1 MADDIVSIGLAVD
14 SRDVKAGTKNLNEFG
29 RQGKETKKAT
39 DSLMSSVKS
48 LVGTYV
54 GFQTLRSIV
63 DQHREFTKA
72 ISELSSITG
81 ATGRDLQFYKEQAL
95 DLGRTTTFS
104 AQEVAAAF
112 KLVAS
117 AKPDLLESKE
127 ALASV
132 TGEVL
137 TLAEASGMAL
147 PDAAKAL
154 GGALNQFGASADEA
168 SRYINVLAAGAKLG
182 SSEINETSEAMK
194 NSGAV
199 ASSLGLSFEETNAA
213 IQALSAVSI
222 KGAEAGTGLRG
233 VLLKLSTQ
241 SRDEFNPEI
250 VGLSTALKNLQD
262 AELSTAE
269 KSELFGQESI
279 TAATALITQAG
290 AVEELTKSL
299 HGTQTAYEQA
309 SINTDNLDG
318 DMKSLSSSWS
328 GAALILGDVFNP
340 ALRLTTQ
347 FLTKVGTVASTIAI
361 EIGDLG
367 DMLGAYAAIAASVMT
382 LDFDGVSAIIDARK
396 EERRLTDE
404 KISKLWE
411 EKEAVEKSAEAK
423 QAAANAEIESQ
434 QKIAEIRAAAVEAA
448 AIRREQEAA
457 KEEESRMAQWE
468 RDSEWFEAE
477 LERDRANNERRQAAS
492 NDYHERLYNMETGSI
507 KASTDFAQAMRDGDY
522 KGAIDNGALMLSNAA
537 KTSKKMFEVQK
548 AFSLAKA
555 VATLPSAVIDS
566 YNNGGGYPWGL
577 IPAGLMLHAGMQ
589 QINAIKSAT
598 FGGGASIPSA
608 GGGGSTSP
616 SAPSGSLPSG
626 STALPSG
633 GELQAA
639 PPARELRVTV
649 ESDGPHSDGMRKF
662 AENLAETLKDMGSNT
677 NLVIA

>member
-48 LVGTYV
+48 LVGAYV
-54 GFQTLRSIV
+54 GFQTLRSVV

-104 AQEVAAAF
+104 AQEVATAF

-137 TLAEASGMAL
+137 TLAEASGMTL

-154 GGALNQFGASADEA
+154 GGSLNQFGADASEA
-168 SRYINVLAAGAKLG
+168 SRFINVLAAGAKLG
-182 SSEINETSEAMK
+182 ASEINDTSEAMK

-213 IQALSAVSI
+213 IQALASVSI

-250 VGLSTALKNLQD
+250 VGLATALENLQ
-262 AELSTAE
+262 AAHLTTAE
-269 KSELFGQESI
+269 KADIFGQESI

-318 DMKSLSSSWS
+318 DMKALSSSWS
-328 GAALILGDVFNP
+328 GAALVLGDVFNP
-340 ALRLTTQ
+340 ALRATTQ

-367 DMLGAYAAIAASVMT
+367 DMLGAYAAIAVSVMT
-382 LDFDGVSAIIDARK
+382 LDFEGASAIIDARK

-404 KISKLWE
+404 KIAKLWE
-411 EKEAVEKSAEAK
+411 EKDAVEQTAEVK
-423 QAAANAEIESQ
+423 QAAATAEIESQ
-434 QKIAEIRAAAVEAA
+434 QKIAEIRSAAVESAS
-448 AIRREQEAA
+448 IRREEEAA
-457 KEEESRMAQWE
+457 KLEEQRMSQWE
-468 RDSEWFEAE
+468 NDVEWFDAE
-477 LERDRANNERRQAAS
+477 FERDQSNYDRKLAAANDFHA
-492 NDYHERLYNMETGSI
+492 RLFNLETGSVQ
-507 KASTDFAQAMRDGDY
+507 ASYDFATAIRDMDY
-522 KGAIDNGALMLSNAA
+522 KGAVQHGALMLGNLA
-537 KTSKKMFEVQK
+537 KSSKMMFGVQK
-548 AFSLAKA
+548 AFALAQTAIALPTA
-555 VATLPSAVIDS
+555 VLESFK
-566 YNNGGGYPWGL
+566 NGGGYPWGL
-577 IPAGLMLHAGMQ
+577 VPAGLMLAQGLQ
-589 QINAIKSAT
+589 QISAITSAS
-598 FGGGASIPSA
+598 FGGGVSTPSI
-608 GGGGSTSP
+608 GGSTSP
-616 SAPSGSLPSG
+616 SAPAGSLPAG
-626 STALPSG
+626 STALPG
-633 GELQAA
+633 GEELPTA
-639 PPARELRVTV
+639 PPTRELRVVV
-649 ESDGPHSDGMRKF
+649 ESDGPHSDGMRQF